1 MSDDPD
7 AVRRDATRRAALSA
21 RRRLPALIGLGL
33 VFVLY
38 RPGIEPTLFN
48 DLLLPLLAA
57 ICAWLLTGSV
67 LAVSLG
73 IALLAGAHSRPDAAD
88 LLAGGVYPALALAA
102 TLVVLVIL
110 ARRFRAALLRVR
122 AERRRRRQADPGGD
136 DRN

>member
-1 MSDDPD
+1 MSNDPD
-7 AVRRDATRRAALSA
+7 TTRRTALLA

-73 IALLAGAHSRPDAAD
+73 IALLAGAHSDPNAAD
-88 LLAGGVYPALALAA
+88 LLDGRVYPLLALAA
-102 TLVVLVIL
+102 TLVVLAIL
-110 ARRFRAALLRVR
+110 VRRFREALLRVR
-122 AERRRRRQADPGGD
+122 AERRRRRQAEVEGGD
-136 DRN
+136 RD

>member
-7 AVRRDATRRAALSA
+7 AVRRTALLA

-33 VFVLY
+33 VFVFY

-73 IALLAGAHSRPDAAD
+73 VALLAGAHSDPGAAA
-88 LLAGGVYPALALAA
+88 LLDGGIYPLLTLAA
-102 TLVVLVIL
+102 TLVVLWIL
-110 ARRFRAALLRVR
+110 ARRFRAALIRVR
-122 AERRRRRQADPGGD
+122 TERRRRRQPEAEGGD
-136 DRN
+136 RD

>member
-7 AVRRDATRRAALSA
+7 AVRRTALLA

-73 IALLAGAHSRPDAAD
+73 IALLAGAHSDPGAAD
-88 LLAGGVYPALALAA
+88 PLDGRVYPLLALAA
-102 TLVVLVIL
+102 TLVIAGILVQ
-110 ARRFRAALLRVR
+110 RFREALLRVR
-122 AERRRRRQADPGGD
+122 AERRRRRQAEVEGGD
-136 DRN
+136 RD

>member
-1 MSDDPD
+1 MNDDPD
-7 AVRRDATRRAALSA
+7 TARRAALRA

-38 RPGIEPTLFN
+38 QPGIEPTLVN

-73 IALLAGAHSRPDAAD
+73 IALLAGAHSQPGAAD
-88 LLAGGVYPALALAA
+88 VLAGRVHPALALAA
-102 TLVVLVIL
+102 TLVVLGIL
-110 ARRFRAALLRVR
+110 ARRFRATLLRVR
-122 AERRRRRQADPGGD
+122 AERHARRQAEAEGD
-136 DRN
+136 GED